1 MLYQMADIFKYCIFV
16 IVIIIL
22 KPITLYMMQVML
34 EESNIV
40 ESIINFLLFQNAQLL
55 SQL

>member
-1 MLYQMADIFKYCIFV
+1 MADIFKYCIFV